1 MVYLF
6 YYTLAVSNET
16 FSDHDPSRTSKFNEQ
31 NFILGNILIA
41 SKLSMVGGQSRAW
54 SVVKVKVN
62 YVTYIHVPYVL
73 WRIMKIY
80 SCLIRS
86 INNHRHERVK
96 VQNYKELRIMSQFVI
111 SAALMV
117 NNYQSTQMVTQV
129 CIHQK
134 GSNTRHEKVKVQ
146 NKKDFKIIWVN
157 LSLVH

>member
-1 MVYLF
+1 
-6 YYTLAVSNET
+6 
-16 FSDHDPSRTSKFNEQ
+16 
-31 NFILGNILIA
+31 
-41 SKLSMVGGQSRAW
+41 
-54 SVVKVKVN
+54 
-62 YVTYIHVPYVL
+62 
-73 WRIMKIY
+73 
-80 SCLIRS
+80 
-86 INNHRHERVK
+86 
-96 VQNYKELRIMSQFVI
+96 MSQFVI